1 MQEIKIS
8 LDNVSYSEKPA
19 GCEAAKINKRIA
31 NKVMTIKDKNDLKNF
46 LENVAENGYT
56 FNPSTFSGGS
66 MKEENFEQMQLMVLD
81 FDGKIP
87 FDDVKKRADQLNL
100 PILSAYDTFSSR
112 NHDRFRVVFLNDVS
126 INNKIAAKI
135 YKSSLLEIFPEADK
149 ADKSI
154 AHMYYGGNSKLM
166 YFDETVPTIDLES
179 TIRNMAYSMKN
190 RHGDKHYKEAIKRFA
205 KKNHIGLNKKGLPDI
220 SVSEFSTE
228 YNDTFLSKNGGNSPN
243 TIICNTSNGRIPP
256 FLTYMIHLK
265 DERTDHCSVAKT
277 DNPISREY
285 RSDLLIDVEKK
296 CQLFRNFKYGE
307 RKLHHAELFGL
318 AANLYHIESGAAAF
332 GKILSEYPDYYDN
345 EKQKRWD
352 YYLKY
357 FKDMKYKPTSCCVF
371 CANSDK
377 CNHGKN
383 ILSTVKLKSGMIEKL
398 PEYNETYCSIKELQN
413 NLTLNLNKAVNS
425 NNTEWHI
432 IKAQTAAGKTE
443 AYLRLMSESEKRFLI
458 VVPTNKLKRDVE
470 SRADK
475 MGIHIKATPSLDEI
489 KDDIPTHVWETISDL
504 RRTGQHGEV
513 YSYICSVA
521 EKEDI
526 TCLKKYIKKINSL
539 ENYNGNIITTHRKF
553 FSMRKSILDKYD
565 EIIIDEDIILTS
577 IAPNQCEIKL
587 SLLNKI
593 LDELK
598 GEQEYQKI
606 VEKIELALKYT
617 EESAMFKLPS
627 FTWDYDKDNKPIEG
641 ISELTDLPAFCKAKY
656 FMYLNTEDLM
666 DSVVFLKPYK
676 FHRRKYIMVS
686 ATVDKDICEYCFG
699 KNNVRFYECTQAAYT
714 GKLIQYYGKSMSR
727 SCIDEDKR
735 ILDKIQEWSGFD
747 HLITFKKYKY
757 GDMYF
762 GNAIGCD
769 NLKGENINVVGTP
782 YQVDFLY
789 KLLPFSF
796 GLDID
801 ESAEMKPCTV
811 KHNGYRFRFT
821 TYEDDI
827 LQKFHIW
834 MIESELE
841 QAVGRARLLRCDCT
855 VNLFSNFPL
864 KQAVM
869 KKFDYDDILQ

>member
-1 MQEIKIS
+1 MQEISIS
-8 LDNVSYSEKPA
+8 LDNVSYSEKPT

-31 NKVMTIKDKNDLKNF
+31 NQVTTIKDTKDLKNF
-46 LENVAENGYT
+46 LKNVAENGYT

-81 FDGKIP
+81 FDGKIS
-87 FDDVKKRADQLNL
+87 FDNVKARADQLNL
-100 PILSAYDTFSSR
+100 PILSAYDTFSST

-166 YFDETVPTIDLES
+166 YFDETVPTINLES
-179 TIRNMAYSMKN
+179 TIRNMTYSMKN
-190 RHGDKHYKEAIKRFA
+190 RHGDKHYKEAIRRFA
-205 KKNHIGLNKKGLPDI
+205 KNNHIRLNNKGLPDI

-228 YNDTFLSKNGGNSPN
+228 HNGTFLTKNGGNSPN

-256 FLTYMIHLK
+256 FLTYIIHLEE
-265 DERTDHCSVAKT
+265 ERTGHCSVART
-277 DNPISREY
+277 DNFCSREY
-285 RSDLLIDVEKK
+285 RSDLLIDVEQK
-296 CQLFRNFKYGE
+296 CQLFRDFKYGE
-307 RKLHHAELFGL
+307 RKLHHSELVGL
-318 AANLYHIESGAAAF
+318 ATNLSHVESGVAAF
-332 GKILSEYPDYYDN
+332 EKILSEYPDYYDN
-345 EKQKRWD
+345 GKQKRWD

-357 FKDMKYKPTSCCVF
+357 FKDMKYKPASCCVF

-383 ILSTVKLKSGMIEKL
+383 ILSTVKLKSGTIEKL
-398 PEYNETYCSIKELQN
+398 SECNEAFCSIKELQED
-413 NLTLNLNKAVNS
+413 LAFNLNKAVSSDNMG
-425 NNTEWHI
+425 WHI

-443 AYLRLMSESEKRFLI
+443 AYLRLMSESGKRFLI

-470 SRADK
+470 ARAAK
-475 MGIHIKATPSLDEI
+475 MGIYIKATPSLDEI
-489 KDDIPTHVWETISDL
+489 KDEIPSYIWETIADL

-513 YSYICSVA
+513 YSYICGVSEEENIA
-521 EKEDI
+521 
-526 TCLKKYIKKINSL
+526 CLKKYIKEINSL
-539 ENYNGNIITTHRKF
+539 ENYEGNMITTHRKF
-553 FSMRKSILDKYD
+553 FSMRKSILAKYD
-565 EIIIDEDIILTS
+565 EVIIDEDIILTS

-587 SLLNKI
+587 SLLNEI

-598 GEQEYQKI
+598 GTPEYKEI
-606 VEKIELALKYT
+606 VKKIELALNYT
-617 EESAMFKLPS
+617 EKSTMFKLPS
-627 FTWDYDKDNKPIEG
+627 FTWDYDKDNKPIDG

-656 FMYLNTEDLM
+656 FMYLDTEDLK
-666 DSVVFLKPYK
+666 DSIIFLKPYK
-676 FHRRKYIMVS
+676 FHKRKYIMVS

-699 KNNVRFYECTQAAYT
+699 KNNVRFYECKQAAYT
-714 GKLIQYYGKSMSR
+714 GKLIQYYEKSMSR
-727 SCIDEDKR
+727 NCIDGDR
-735 ILDKIQEWSGFD
+735 SILDKIHKWSGFD
-747 HLITFKKYKY
+747 HMITFKKYRR

-769 NLKGENINVVGTP
+769 SLKGEDINVVGTP

-801 ESAEMKPCTV
+801 ESAEMKPCIV
-811 KHNGYRFRFT
+811 KHNGYRFKFT
-821 TYEDDI
+821 TYEDDV
-827 LQKFHIW
+827 LQKFHMW

-869 KKFDYDDILQ
+869 KKFDYDNILQ